1 MAGWCIF
8 SPSMLWRPA
17 WGCTRDCNDSLV
29 ILQTAV
35 IQLLFPAISV
45 PVPVLLGEGFISM
58 HVASAKLIAG
68 AKISTQ
74 CSHIEQIL
82 SLDCWTSNY
91 KEMWSQAKIL
101 CLWSVKSHWMLNA
114 PLPRKQNLIYQ
125 VPLSCVRS
133 IFVCVFYSI
142 SYSSSSV
149 NFLSEFKLLL
159 YSIQHEWHLDHKCVP
174 ISRSNIWKTLLC
186 VFQLTHAFHFRVL
199 ALPHSLASKL
209 QVDRE

>member
-101 CLWSVKSHWMLNA
+101 CEVSRAIGCWMHPFQESRIWFIRCLC
-114 PLPRKQNLIYQ
+114 PVLGLF
-125 VPLSCVRS
+125 LSASFTPFPTLHPV
-133 IFVCVFYSI
+133 SI
-142 SYSSSSV
+142 SCQSSSCY
-149 NFLSEFKLLL
+149 L
-159 YSIQHEWHLDHKCVP
+159 I
-174 ISRSNIWKTLLC
+174 
-186 VFQLTHAFHFRVL
+186 
-199 ALPHSLASKL
+199 ASSMN
-209 QVDRE
+209 DT